1 MVLAA
6 TLGAA
11 LCYALASVLQHQAA
25 TAEPPHLSLRPSLL
39 LCLLKRPRWLI
50 GVAADI
56 VAFALQVVA
65 LDRGSLVLVQPL
77 LVSGL
82 LFALPLAAI
91 LEGRRMR
98 ATEWLGAGELAVG
111 LSVFLVVANPSS
123 GRPETSGVGW
133 ALVLGATLVPAVAMV
148 ALSGPPGRRRA
159 MMLGAATGLLYG
171 LTAALTKATA
181 HLFDDG
187 VVQALGHWEPYVLVA
202 IGLGGML
209 TAQSA
214 FQAGS
219 LGSSLPLITAVDP
232 VASILIG
239 ALAFQEGMNNTGA
252 APLVEVLALAV
263 MVAGIV
269 NLARGQV
276 ITGEAPPAVTPGAG
290 GHLGRPDQALQE

>member
-11 LCYALASVLQHQAA
+11 LCYAVASVLQHQAA
-25 TAEPPHLSLRPSLL
+25 TAEPPQLSLRPSLL
-39 LCLLKRPRWLI
+39 LKLLRRPRWLI
-50 GVAADI
+50 GVGADI

-82 LFALPLAAI
+82 LFALPLGAI

-98 ATEWLGAGELAVG
+98 ATEWLGAAELAVG
-111 LSVFLVVANPSS
+111 LSVFLVIARPQTGS
-123 GRPETSGVGW
+123 PETSGLGW
-133 ALVLGATLVPAVAMV
+133 GIVLAATLLPAAVMV
-148 ALSGPPGRRRA
+148 ALSGPPGPRRA

-171 LTAALTKATA
+171 LTAALTKGTA
-181 HLFDDG
+181 NLVDDG
-187 VVQALGHWEPYVLVA
+187 LLQALGHWEPYALVA
-202 IGLGGML
+202 IGLAGML

-214 FQAGS
+214 FQAAP
-219 LGSSLPLITAVDP
+219 LGSSLPLLTAVDP

-239 ALAFQEGMNNTGA
+239 ALAFREGLTTTGG
-252 APLVEVLALAV
+252 APVVEVLSLAV

-269 NLARGQV
+269 NLARCQV
-276 ITGEAPPAVTPGAG
+276 APDESASATEPDDGER
-290 GHLGRPDQALQE
+290 HGRPDQALQE